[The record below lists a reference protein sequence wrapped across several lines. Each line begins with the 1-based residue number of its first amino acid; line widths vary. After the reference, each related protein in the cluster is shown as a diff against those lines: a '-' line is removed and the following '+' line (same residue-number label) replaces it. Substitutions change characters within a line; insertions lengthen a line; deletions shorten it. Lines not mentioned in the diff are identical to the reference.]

1 VRVAGVN
8 IHELLGRSIGDSLAF
23 FAALE
28 SGPREMAARAR
39 QISVDLRADIVGR
52 LTSLADAGLA
62 YLSPDRPASTLS
74 GGEAQRVRLAAQLRS
89 GLTGITYVLDEPTTG
104 LHPRDTQRLLGLM
117 RGLRDAGNTVIV
129 VEHDLEVMAAAD
141 HLIEIGPG
149 AGRDGGTVVASGTPR
164 DIMEHPA
171 SVTAPYLRAPGGGPE
186 ARTPRALG
194 RGITLR
200 GVTVHNLQDLDVEIP
215 GGGLVAVTGVSGSGK
230 SSLVFDALA
239 PSVSRAI
246 GRAPSVSRAIG
257 RADTASGSPV
267 HCDAC
272 LVHAPVRRVIDVA
285 SAGPLS
291 SPWSTVATDAGV
303 FEPIRDRFAATAEA
317 AARGLKKAG
326 FATTTPGGR
335 CEACEGLGRIRV
347 SMDFLPDVWMTCESC
362 GGTRYGD
369 AVLACRID
377 GRHIADVLE
386 MTVDE
391 ARAFFG
397 DPPVLKTRPASD
409 TSPDLE
415 TRPTFD
421 SCSPGASAP
430 GSPKAQASPN
440 SHGAGVLERR
450 LAALQQVGL
459 GYVRLGQRVRSLS
472 GGERQRLALASALG
486 GGGREPALYVFDEPT
501 RGLHPR
507 DVERLCAVFDG
518 LIAAGHTLVVVEHH
532 LDVIR
537 RADWVI
543 DLGPEGG
550 PAGGQIVAAGPPAAI
565 EACEAS
571 HTGRALGAAR
581 IRPTSP
587 GACS

>member
-1 VRVAGVN
+1 
-8 IHELLGRSIGDSLAF
+8 
-23 FAALE
+23 
-28 SGPREMAARAR
+28 
-39 QISVDLRADIVGR
+39 
-52 LTSLADAGLA
+52 
-62 YLSPDRPASTLS
+62 
-74 GGEAQRVRLAAQLRS
+74 
-89 GLTGITYVLDEPTTG
+89 
-104 LHPRDTQRLLGLM
+104 
-117 RGLRDAGNTVIV
+117 
-129 VEHDLEVMAAAD
+129 
-141 HLIEIGPG
+141 
-149 AGRDGGTVVASGTPR
+149 
-164 DIMEHPA
+164 
-171 SVTAPYLRAPGGGPE
+171 
-186 ARTPRALG
+186 
-194 RGITLR
+194 
-200 GVTVHNLQDLDVEIP
+200 
-215 GGGLVAVTGVSGSGK
+215 
-230 SSLVFDALA
+230 
-239 PSVSRAI
+239 
-246 GRAPSVSRAIG
+246 
-257 RADTASGSPV
+257 V

-285 SAGPLS
+285 SAGPVS
-291 SPWSTVATDAGV
+291 SPWSTVATDCGV

-317 AARGLKKAG
+317 ASRGLKKAG

-335 CEACEGLGRIRV
+335 CDACEGLGRIRV

-377 GRHIADVLE
+377 GRHIADVLD

-391 ARAFFG
+391 ARAYFG
-397 DPPVLKTRPASD
+397 GSPGLTASAQAAAVRRSDSRRRKARPTSD
-409 TSPDLE
+409 TPPGLKS
-415 TRPTFD
+415 RPTSS

-430 GSPKAQASPN
+430 GSPKAQ
-440 SHGAGVLERR
+440 GAQKARAGAATELRLAER
-450 LAALQQVGL
+450 LAALQQAGL
-459 GYVRLGQRVRSLS
+459 GYVRLGQSVRTLS

-501 RGLHPR
+501 RGLHAR

-550 PAGGQIVAAGPPAAI
+550 PAGGRVVAAGPPAVI
-565 EACEAS
+565 EACAAS
-571 HTGRALGAAR
+571 HTGRALAAAR